1 MTNEVRRMSR
11 LFIGTYTEHMPHVR
25 GEADGI
31 LVASMDA
38 AGRPALRHS
47 ITGPR
52 NPSFVAISPDGRRL
66 YCVQETT
73 FGDDPRVHGFALDE
87 NGNTAGSLGSAPAR
101 GGEPCHI
108 SLDPKGRFA
117 FVANYGT
124 GSVAAFPLDTD
135 GRIIDQPTVIQH
147 EGSGPNPRQEGP
159 HMHAV
164 LPDAAGEHI
173 IVCDLGTDSVT
184 TYRLTDDGI
193 DASGKVSAFASPP
206 GSGPRQLA
214 FSPDGKL
221 LFMITEFAATVDSF
235 AYNAG
240 ALTHV
245 DRTSLLPESW
255 RGENYAAAIAIHPTG
270 RFGYGSN
277 RGQDS
282 VAIFSISETGALK
295 TIGWQQDGVEF
306 PRDIAITPDG
316 KFLLVAN
323 QNRQTITTHRIDP
336 ETGMLTLAGDEVL
349 VPSPSSLAFA
359 G

>member
-1 MTNEVRRMSR
+1 MSR

-38 AGRPALRHS
+38 DGRPALRHS

-52 NPSFVAISPDGRRL
+52 NPSFVALSADGRRL
-66 YCVQETT
+66 YCVQETPD
-73 FGDDPRVHGFALDE
+73 GDDPRIHGFSLDAE
-87 NGNTAGSLGSAPAR
+87 GHAIGSLGSVPAR

-108 SLDPKGRFA
+108 SLDPKGRFV

-124 GSVAAFPLDTD
+124 GSVAAFPLDED

-147 EGSGPNPRQEGP
+147 EGSGPSPRQEGP

-164 LPDAAGEHI
+164 LPDATGEHI
-173 IVCDLGTDSVT
+173 IVCDLGIDTVT
-184 TYRLTDDGI
+184 TYRLTDEGI
-193 DASGKVSAFASPP
+193 DSSGKVFTFNSPP

-214 FSPDGKL
+214 FSPDNKR

-235 AYNAG
+235 SYDAG
-240 ALTHV
+240 RLTHI
-245 DRTSLLPESW
+245 DRISLLPEGWS
-255 RGENYAAAIAIHPTG
+255 GENYAAAIAIHPNG

-282 VAIFSISETGALK
+282 IAIISIDDEGK
-295 TIGWQQDGVEF
+295 MHVVGWQENGVEF
-306 PRDIAITPDG
+306 SRDIAITPDG
-316 KFLLVAN
+316 NYLLAAN
-323 QNRQTITTHRIDP
+323 QNRHTLSVHRIDH
-336 ETGMLTLAGDEVL
+336 ETGLLTQEGDEVSFA
-349 VPSPSSLAFA
+349 SPTALTFA